1 VGVDWKPLA
10 ANKEELKT
18 VKYNDVRLDSFAS
31 DVETKY
37 NLPQGIVEALKNAG
51 ERSNTGQVSPAGA
64 KGVMQFMDKTREAYQ
79 HDVDNPLASIDASGR
94 YMSDL
99 LKQYKGNAIAAI
111 AAYNGGTAAGK
122 AVLAGKEPPA
132 KETRDYIARI
142 KKYMQEKEV

>member
-94 YMSDL
+94 YMADL

-111 AAYNGGTAAGK
+111 AAYNGGTAAGN